1 MNIIFNSNAV
11 FNCIFDQMNAA
22 LVRIR
27 YFFFENSKH
36 LNVMS
41 KCINV
46 KVMNYHHNV
55 KLLFIVLLIS
65 FALKK
70 IYFII

>member
-27 YFFFENSKH
+27 YFFFRKQQTFE
-36 LNVMS
+36 
-41 KCINV
+41 CNV
-46 KVMNYHHNV
+46 KVYQCQNDE
-55 KLLFIVLLIS
+55 LSL
-65 FALKK
+65 
-70 IYFII
+70 